1 MKRLR
6 VVSDGIKFE
15 ISVWQEPIRM
25 RNSNVRCSAGMSD
38 FGVIKNW
45 RKANNMR
52 GTGVSASVTKA
63 RKSGKEKVNRFFNV
77 YYKLF

>member
-1 MKRLR
+1 MFCGHVRFW
-6 VVSDGIKFE
+6 SD
-15 ISVWQEPIRM
+15 Q
-25 RNSNVRCSAGMSD
+25 
-38 FGVIKNW
+38 NW

-63 RKSGKEKVNRFFNV
+63 RKLGKEKVKELFNV